1 MSRELKYF
9 QALNEATDLC
19 MANDPSV
26 LVMGL
31 GVPDP
36 KGVFGTTLGLV
47 DKYGDE
53 RVTDLPTSE
62 NGMTG
67 VALGAALAGMRP
79 IMTHIRFDFALL
91 AIEQLVNQAAKWHFM
106 FGGRMRV
113 PLVVRM
119 IVGRGW
125 GQGPQHSQALHAWFA
140 HVPGLKVVLPTT
152 PYDAKGLLVSSIE
165 DDNPVMFIEHRW
177 LYNISGPVPE
187 PIYRVPI
194 GTARVMRA
202 GTDVSIIAISYMA
215 LEALRAAD
223 ALNAAGIS
231 AEVIDLRSLRPWDE
245 QTVLESVRRTGR
257 VVVTDIASKTGGFGA
272 EVLARISEE
281 GIPLLAPPVRVCLP
295 DSPTPT
301 SPAL

>member
-1 MSRELKYF
+1 
-9 QALNEATDLC
+9 
-19 MANDPSV
+19 
-26 LVMGL
+26 
-31 GVPDP
+31 
-36 KGVFGTTLGLV
+36 
-47 DKYGDE
+47 
-53 RVTDLPTSE
+53 
-62 NGMTG
+62 
-67 VALGAALAGMRP
+67 
-79 IMTHIRFDFALL
+79 
-91 AIEQLVNQAAKWHFM
+91 
-106 FGGRMRV
+106 
-113 PLVVRM
+113 
-119 IVGRGW
+119 
-125 GQGPQHSQALHAWFA
+125 QALHAWFA

-301 SPAL
+301 SPALAAHYYPRADGIASATAGMFGMAVAAIPQRGTLDVPDPTFTGPF